1 MWTPPPKP
9 WAHQIE
15 GKKRALEEGNFGF
28 FWEMGC
34 GKSRAT
40 IDTLV
45 EMYKWQMRKTIIFC
59 PPLVIDNWVKE
70 WKKYGNLNAIPLIGT
85 AAKRVK
91 LFRANMGPARRIFVT
106 NYEALSMQAL
116 FDAFQEWKAEV
127 LVWDESQKLKS
138 IKAARSKKADELSNP
153 FDTKTKK
160 WGEKPTTFLLSGT
173 PALNSPMDMFQQ
185 FVVLDNGQ
193 TFGRNFWA
201 FRAKF
206 FRDRNAAMP
215 KERYFP
221 KWELMNLK
229 QDGFDAETEI
239 RKLMSKKIMRVEK
252 ENCLDLP
259 EEISVT
265 INVGMSVDQ
274 SRIYNEMRRDLVT
287 YFNSQACVA
296 TLAITKALRLMQITS
311 GFISLEDANSLLPT
325 ATVQAHLK
333 DTPKL
338 QALEELLE
346 QLTED
351 PKAKVL
357 VWAVWR
363 ENYKQIREVCEKLKL
378 KYVEVHGG
386 ISGPDRDKA
395 VASLNN
401 DPLTRVFISHPG
413 SGGIGINLVAAGY
426 SIFYSR
432 TFSLEQYLQA
442 RARNHRG
449 GSKEAGHKSI
459 THYDLVC
466 EGTIDEVV
474 VKRLA
479 QKEDMSDKLL
489 SDILADVQAQVG

>member
-1 MWTPPPKP
+1 MIPPP

-15 GKKRALEEGNFGF
+15 GKKRALQQDNFAF

-34 GKSRAT
+34 GKSRVT
-40 IDTLV
+40 IETLL
-45 EMYKWQMRKTIIFC
+45 EIYQWQMKKTIVFC
-59 PPLVIDNWVKE
+59 PPIVIDNWVGE
-70 WKKYGNLNAIPLIGT
+70 WKKFGNLNAIPLLGSG
-85 AAKRVK
+85 AKRLK
-91 LFRANMGPARRIFVT
+91 TFNANTAPARRIFIT
-106 NYEALSMQAL
+106 NYESLSMAPLLTAMQAW
-116 FDAFQEWKAEV
+116 QPEV

-160 WGEKPTTFLLSGT
+160 WGQKPNTYLLSGT
-173 PALNSPMDMFQQ
+173 PLLNISMDIFQQ
-185 FVVLDNGQ
+185 FLVLDNGES
-193 TFGRNFWA
+193 FGRNFWA
-201 FRAKF
+201 FRAKY
-206 FRDRNAAMP
+206 FRDRNASMP
-215 KERYFP
+215 KDRYFP
-221 KWELMNLK
+221 KWELMTK
-229 QDGFDAETEI
+229 ERDGFDAESEI
-239 RKLMSKKIMRVEK
+239 RQKIFCKAMRVEK
-252 ENCLDLP
+252 KDCLDLP
-259 EEISVT
+259 EELSVT
-265 INVGMSVDQ
+265 IKVGMAPEQ
-274 SRIYNEMRRDLVT
+274 SRLYAEMRRDLVT

-311 GFISLEDANSLLPT
+311 GFISTEDAHSSTPE
-325 ATVQAHLK
+325 ATVQVHLK
-333 DTPKL
+333 DSPKL

-346 QLTED
+346 QLTEN

-357 VWAVWR
+357 IWAVWR
-363 ENYKQIREVCEKLKL
+363 YNYKQIREVCEKLKL

-386 ISGPDRDKA
+386 VSASDRDKA
-395 VASLNN
+395 VKALND
-401 DPLTRVFISHPG
+401 DPLTRVFIGHPG

-466 EGTIDEVV
+466 EGTIDEVC

-479 QKEDMSDKLL
+479 QKQDMSNKLL
-489 SDILADVQAQVG
+489 SDLLAEVQAQVV

>member
-1 MWTPPPKP
+1 MF
-9 WAHQIE
+9 A
-15 GKKRALEEGNFGF
+15 
-28 FWEMGC
+28 
-34 GKSRAT
+34 
-40 IDTLV
+40 
-45 EMYKWQMRKTIIFC
+45 
-59 PPLVIDNWVKE
+59 
-70 WKKYGNLNAIPLIGT
+70 NLNAIPLTGT

-116 FDAFQEWKAEV
+116 FEAFQEWQPEV

-138 IKAARSKKADELSNP
+138 IKAARSKKADELANP
-153 FDTKTKK
+153 FDKVKKTWGTKPQTY
-160 WGEKPTTFLLSGT
+160 LLSGS
-173 PALNSPMDMFQQ
+173 PILNSPMDIFQQ

-201 FRAKF
+201 FRARY
-206 FRDRNAAMP
+206 FRDRNATMP
-215 KERYFP
+215 KDRYFP
-221 KWELMNLK
+221 KWELMTFEK
-229 QDGFDAETEI
+229 DGFDAETDI
-239 RKLMSKKIMRVEK
+239 NARIFKKAMRVEK
-252 ENCLDLP
+252 KDCLDLP
-259 EEISVT
+259 EELSVT
-265 INVGMSVDQ
+265 LKVGMSVEQ
-274 SRIYNEMRRDLVT
+274 ARLYHEMRKDLVT

-311 GFISLEDANSLLPT
+311 GFVSLEDQHSTEPT
-325 ATVQAHLK
+325 ATVQTHLK

-357 VWAVWR
+357 IWAVWR

-378 KYVEVHGG
+378 KTVEVHGG
-386 ISGPDRDKA
+386 VSASDRDKA
-395 VASLNN
+395 VHALNN
-401 DPLTRVFISHPG
+401 DPSVRVFIGHPG

-466 EGTIDEVV
+466 EGTIDEVA

-489 SDILADVQAQVG
+489 SDLLAEVQAQLG